1 VRDPL
6 TNSAHPLPGR
16 FREDA
21 SKPSLTPGYSPH
33 PSGDFKMLNHNKR
46 NDLILTN
53 WLLCDFH
60 IHTDMSDG
68 NLPLNEVIDLF
79 GEEGFDAISITDHI
93 FDEKTLEEEIEKRE
107 INAITRENFHDYLRL
122 LWKESKRAWEEYRM
136 LVIPGVELT
145 NNQGKYHILAI
156 DIKEYIDPALPV
168 RTIVEEIHSQEA
180 IAIACHPHHKQ
191 SEGRQPFIH
200 LWNHR
205 KEYEGDLRRLG
216 GSQPRR
222 PLQRHRPKKV
232 QLHSKLRLPR
242 STTRLLLEKPN
253 KSRKEHRS
261 NKTSDTRK
269 QGNSHLSFQKK
280 QTQKRVKP
288 PSQVL

>member
-1 VRDPL
+1 
-6 TNSAHPLPGR
+6 
-16 FREDA
+16 
-21 SKPSLTPGYSPH
+21 
-33 PSGDFKMLNHNKR
+33 MLNHNKR

-68 NLPLNEVIDLF
+68 KLPLNEVIDLF

-205 KEYEGDLRRLG
+205 KEYEGIFDAWEVANRDDLFNVIGLKKFNYIAN
-216 GSQPRR
+216 SDFHEA
-222 PLQRHRPKKV
+222 RHVYSWKSLIKAEKNTEAIKQAIRENREIAIYLFRKNKHKK
-232 QLHSKLRLPR
+232 
-242 STTRLLLEKPN
+242 E
-253 KSRKEHRS
+253 
-261 NKTSDTRK
+261 
-269 QGNSHLSFQKK
+269 
-280 QTQKRVKP
+280 
-288 PSQVL
+288 